1 MAAVSIKTSISPLAP
16 PQLKGVVPDLA
27 ERYIRSIQQAHAALQ
42 SSFSSMEATMATLQ
56 TDFTTQTG
64 SIAAGLKDIVAAITA
79 AGKASAAATTTA
91 PLAVAL
97 TPTPTTPATGVPVT
111 NQGSPGAVNTVPPTT
126 PVVNVLPGLSDP
138 LSVINQIIIIPS
150 GLPGVAGTPYTFTA
164 PLTGAGAGWWR
175 LSLTVSPSISD
186 TFANLSLYP
195 AANYSVGAMF
205 YATDKNISYTVQIP
219 SPANVATWVYYNGI
233 YEDTLAN
240 IPAGLGTNSRGLVFR
255 ASDYLHNW
263 EWTGTVWSLYY
274 AMQMGNSAG
283 YPPGT
288 VLYSGSAPFGGSGQL
303 WQACNGSTVN
313 VSQEDATLASTVMPT
328 ITNGWYAR

>member
-1 MAAVSIKTSISPLAP
+1 
-16 PQLKGVVPDLA
+16 
-27 ERYIRSIQQAHAALQ
+27 
-42 SSFSSMEATMATLQ
+42 
-56 TDFTTQTG
+56 
-64 SIAAGLKDIVAAITA
+64 
-79 AGKASAAATTTA
+79 
-91 PLAVAL
+91 
-97 TPTPTTPATGVPVT
+97 
-111 NQGSPGAVNTVPPTT
+111 
-126 PVVNVLPGLSDP
+126 
-138 LSVINQIIIIPS
+138 
-150 GLPGVAGTPYTFTA
+150 
-164 PLTGAGAGWWR
+164 
-175 LSLTVSPSISD
+175 
-186 TFANLSLYP
+186 
-195 AANYSVGAMF
+195 MF